1 MISSIRKKM
10 FLFVK
15 RQIVHF
21 PNNFWHA
28 DKSHANIL
36 KGGQIL
42 SDFLKS
48 FLGRPKSDRKLAKRM
63 FLLNQETPS
72 RIRLLKLLMIAHDD
86 VIGDAGFPQVSIPIQ
101 IQTCEN
107 AFAF

>member
-1 MISSIRKKM
+1 MMRSAKSVDWLSTLKCSGGRSVDKNSYGDHDNLEDEAFNSSLWKKWLSCKGDAKLAWYRVSEKKM

-42 SDFLKS
+42 SDF
-48 FLGRPKSDRKLAKRM
+48 
-63 FLLNQETPS
+63 
-72 RIRLLKLLMIAHDD
+72 
-86 VIGDAGFPQVSIPIQ
+86 
-101 IQTCEN
+101 
-107 AFAF
+107 